1 MKVNRA
7 ILVGA
12 VCVITLITT
21 GLPVTTLLAQ
31 ERPRIVSPEVQ
42 TDRHV
47 VFRLWAPQAADVQ
60 LSGDWMGRQP
70 PVKLTKSDDGVW
82 SVTLGPMTP
91 NIYTYGFLVDGV
103 RTSDPACRC
112 TLTWA
117 GRASSSR
124 FVIPAASPQV
134 WDNQNRTPGTLHH
147 ERFFSKLQ
155 QRIRRFVV
163 YTPPCYESSK
173 SRSYPTLIL
182 LPGTPGDENDWTSGG
197 GFAEVM
203 FDNLIAQGK
212 MVPMIVVMHAS
223 DVLEN
228 GKRDDNLRQFEP
240 LLIDELLPLVRKGYR
255 VSSQPRLWAIAGLS
269 LGGEFAMAVGLRHPE
284 RFRTVASLSG
294 SLVPSSFANRFGQA
308 MANAKAVSRDY
319 RLIWV
324 GCGSEDTFFDGA
336 KAFAKQLQEAG
347 IPHIFRQ
354 YEGAH
359 VMPVFR
365 QELAELL
372 PLLFR
377 A

>member
-1 MKVNRA
+1 MKVNRSIMVRA
-7 ILVGA
+7 I
-12 VCVITLITT
+12 CFITLIAT
-21 GLPVTTLLAQ
+21 GLSVPLLLAQ

-42 TDRHV
+42 ADRRV
-47 VFRLWAPQAADVQ
+47 VFRLWAPQASDVQ

-70 PVKLTKSDDGVW
+70 PVKLVKSDDGVW
-82 SVTLGPMTP
+82 SVTVGPMAA
-91 NIYTYGFLVDGV
+91 NIYTFGFLVDGV
-103 RTSDPACRC
+103 RASDPSCRC
-112 TLTWA
+112 TVTWA
-117 GRASSSR
+117 GRASSSK
-124 FVIPAASPQV
+124 FVVPAETPLV
-134 WDNQNRTPGTLHH
+134 WDNQNQAPGTLHH
-147 ERFFSKLQ
+147 ERFYSKLQ
-155 QRIRRFVV
+155 QRMRRFVV
-163 YTPPCYESSK
+163 YTPPGYELSG

-212 MVPMIVVMHAS
+212 MVPMLVVMHAS

-240 LLIDELLPLVRKGYR
+240 LLIDELLPLVRKRYR

-284 RFRTVASLSG
+284 LFRTVASLSG

-308 MANAKAVSRDY
+308 LAQAKAVSRDY

-324 GCGSEDTFFDGA
+324 GCGSEDIFFDGA
-336 KAFAKQLQEAG
+336 KAFAGQLQVAG

-354 YEGAH
+354 YDGAH

>member
-1 MKVNRA
+1 MKVNRSIIVRA
-7 ILVGA
+7 GCFIA
-12 VCVITLITT
+12 LIVT
-21 GLPVTTLLAQ
+21 GLSVTPMLAQ

-42 TDRHV
+42 TDRRV

-70 PVKLTKSDDGVW
+70 PVKLTKSNDGVW
-82 SVTLGPMTP
+82 SATVGPMTP

-103 RTSDPACRC
+103 RSSDPSCRC
-112 TLTWA
+112 AFTWA
-117 GRASSSR
+117 ARASSSR
-124 FVIPAASPQV
+124 FVIPADSPQV
-134 WDNQNRTPGTLHH
+134 WDNQNQAPGTLHH

-163 YTPPCYESSK
+163 YTPPGYESSG
-173 SRSYPTLIL
+173 SRPYPTLVL
-182 LPGTPGDENDWTSGG
+182 LPGTPGDENDWTIGG

-203 FDNLIAQGK
+203 FDNLIAQGR

-240 LLIDELLPLVRKGYR
+240 LLIEELLPVVRKRYR

-284 RFRTVASLSG
+284 LFRTVASLSG

-308 MANAKAVSRDY
+308 LANAKAVSRDY
-319 RLIWV
+319 RLVWV
-324 GCGSEDTFFDGA
+324 GCGSEDIFYDGA
-336 KAFAKQLQEAG
+336 KAFAGQLQAAG

-354 YEGAH
+354 YDGAH

-365 QELAELL
+365 RELAELL